1 VGHDAALLP
10 VRVEGD
16 AVLVEEEK
24 IGELAGF
31 AFRVDPA
38 ARADDVRLL
47 TAAAE
52 KHLPRLLAARAGD
65 LAAAVHAG
73 EAELAL
79 EGGAV
84 LWRGRG
90 GAAAQP
96 GAARPMR
103 AGCRNWWPPP
113 RWTGWTTPPAPN
125 CWPRWNNGWPRAG
138 SRWRR
143 WRGWRRP
150 ALILPAGRNCALLI
164 RLLEG
169 GHGERAGS
177 GLERLG
183 REQREALRKLGVKV
197 GALDCFTRHAEGQG
211 AGAVAAGG
219 RRRRRGGR
227 SDGAGDRAR
236 RQGHPLGYRRL
247 GAQALRLDRAET
259 LLREAHAPGRGAAA
273 GPCSIPPRRCAS
285 G

>member
-1 VGHDAALLP
+1 VRSWSYICQRPDWVLAREEMAERARAVEARLSDALHARLTERFVNRRTAVLMRRVGHDAALLP

-84 LWRGRG
+84 LWRGAAVARLRSRG
-90 GAAAQP
+90 RLP
-96 GAARPMR
+96 SCWP
-103 AGCRNWWPPP
+103 CRNWWPPP
-113 RWTGWTTPPAPN
+113 RWTGWTTPRAPN

-169 GHGERAGS
+169 GHGRTRRIGAGTAGARAARGLAQAGREGGRAGS
-177 GLERLG
+177 VSPAMLKAK
-183 REQREALRKLGVKV
+183 ALACG
-197 GALDCFTRHAEGQG
+197 
-211 AGAVAAGG
+211 
-219 RRRRRGGR
+219 
-227 SDGAGDRAR
+227 SR
-236 RQGHPLGYRRL
+236 RQAQKARWPIRWRR
-247 GAQALRLDRAET
+247 
-259 LLREAHAPGRGAAA
+259 
-273 GPCSIPPRRCAS
+273 
-285 G
+285 